1 MKRDPR
7 VPWVRRALFACIV
20 MRFAALDVG
29 GQNLKQG
36 NNEAAQPRLAAEQLK
51 SFKLPP
57 GFVVELVASEETGL
71 PKPVSVAF
79 DDAGRMWSMTATEYP
94 RDQDP
99 NIWKN
104 PGRDRIVIIDQ
115 PHKPGP
121 HQARVWADGMVMPLS
136 VLPYRQG
143 AVVAQGPEMLFL
155 EDTNGD
161 GRADKRT
168 VLLHGFGVQDTHTL
182 PHQLEFAPGNWIV
195 FSQGVLNNG
204 TAVTT
209 TGKRVNFDKTVIAR
223 MRPDGS
229 DLEVIGTGLNNIW
242 SWAHGRDG
250 RVFIHEA
257 NDFGYAVVPFE
268 QDTSYPSFIK
278 RLVHPNSPYHPP
290 TTPNLNLGGTGFSG
304 LALSD
309 DRAGSFPHP
318 FHDVLFVANPITRR
332 INTVSF
338 TRGDN
343 GVYRFDQLPDL
354 LSTDDEFFRPIALRF
369 GPDGSLYIVD
379 WYNRIIS
386 HNEVDRNHP
395 ARDKT
400 RGRIWRV
407 RHESQARRT
416 PPNVAA
422 ASTANL
428 LNHLRA
434 ASTWEMRAAWHQIV
448 ERNARELVPGLVS
461 LTREANLTREAKLGD
476 DVRIAALW
484 ALEGLGHFDPGLW
497 AEWLESPNVDVRYEA
512 VRALSTLRPP
522 LARTFALLKLLGAE
536 PTFRVRNEVL
546 RYFRDCPEPLTGEHL
561 AWLQRWRTTPELT
574 KKVKGWDREYL
585 APGGVYESAFQNLL
599 LQMVEEKGR
608 PKPPAPVSGEWMKI
622 VRKNPPKSAAEKQR
636 LQERIARLT
645 ALIEAAPKADL
656 AAGEAFFKTTCAV
669 CHAST
674 KEGSGFGPSLAGSKN
689 RSTEAVLTAVLDPS
703 QAVEN
708 VFRTYHIETKDGEFY
723 DGFFGDESAN
733 ALTVRFPGGLQQVV
747 PVKNIKVAG
756 YIEGSSVMPEGM
768 LDLLTDQQVT
778 DVIRY
783 VQSIR

>member
-1 MKRDPR
+1 MKRESR
-7 VPWVRRALFACIV
+7 TQWLGSALCAFAAMLFAA
-20 MRFAALDVG
+20 MNAGA
-29 GQNLKQG
+29 QNLKQG
-36 NNEAAQPRLAAEQLK
+36 NNEAAQPRPAAEQLK
-51 SFKLPP
+51 SFTLPP
-57 GFVVELVASEETGL
+57 GFVAELVASEETGL
-71 PKPVSVAF
+71 PKPVSIAF

-99 NIWKN
+99 NIWKS
-104 PGRDRIVIIDQ
+104 PGRDRIVIIDE
-115 PHKPGP
+115 PHRPGP

-136 VLPYRQG
+136 VLPYRNG
-143 AVVAQGPEMLFL
+143 AIVAQGPEMLFL

-161 GRADKRT
+161 GQADKRT
-168 VLLHGFGVQDTHTL
+168 VLIHGFGVQDTHTM

-209 TGKRVNFDKTVIAR
+209 TGKRVNFDKTVVAR

-229 DLEVIGTGLNNIW
+229 DLEVIGAGLNNIW

-268 QDTSYPSFIK
+268 QDATYPSFIK
-278 RLVHPNSPYHPP
+278 RLVHPQSPYHPP

-309 DRAGSFPHP
+309 DRSGSFPKP
-318 FHDVLFVANPITRR
+318 FHNVLFVANPITRR

-338 TRGDN
+338 ARGTN
-343 GVYRFDQLPDL
+343 GVYRFEQLPDL

-369 GPDGSLYIVD
+369 GPDGCLYIVD

-407 RHESQARRT
+407 RHESQKPRT
-416 PPNVAA
+416 IPNVAA
-422 ASTANL
+422 APTKDL
-428 LNHLRA
+428 LRHLQPDC
-434 ASTWEMRAAWHQIV
+434 TWELRAAWHQIV
-448 ERNARELVPGLVS
+448 ERHARELLPALVR
-461 LTREANLTREAKLGD
+461 LIQAKKTPD
-476 DVRIAALW
+476 EVRIAALW
-484 ALEGLGHFDPGLW
+484 CVEGLGHFDAKLW
-497 AEWLESPNVDVRYEA
+497 RELLANTNVDVRYEA
-512 VRALSTLRPP
+512 VRAMSTVRPP
-522 LARTFALLKLLGAE
+522 IVQAFALLQPLAGE

-546 RYFRDCPEPLTGEHL
+546 RHFRDRPEPLNSEQLG
-561 AWLQRWRTTPELT
+561 WLQRWRTTPDLT

-585 APGGVYESAFQNLL
+585 QPGGVYESVFQNLL

-608 PKPPAPVSGEWMKI
+608 PKVPEPISGQWIKV
-622 VRKNPPKSAAEKQR
+622 VRKAPAKSAEEKKQIAG
-636 LQERIARLT
+636 RITGLT
-645 ALIEAAPKADL
+645 KLVEAASRADL
-656 AAGEAFFKTTCAV
+656 AAGAAFFKTTCAA
-669 CHAST
+669 CHSSDNAS
-674 KEGSGFGPSLAGSKN
+674 SGFGPSLAGSKN
-689 RSTEAVLTAVLDPS
+689 RTTEAILTAIIDPS
-703 QAVEN
+703 QAVES
-708 VFRTYHIETKDGEFY
+708 VFRTYHIETKDGETY
-723 DGFFGDESAN
+723 DGFFGEESAD
-733 ALTVRFPGGLQQVV
+733 ALTVRFAGGLQQLV

-768 LDLLTDQQVT
+768 LDALTDQQVI
-778 DVIRY
+778 DLMRY
-783 VQSIR
+783 IQSIR